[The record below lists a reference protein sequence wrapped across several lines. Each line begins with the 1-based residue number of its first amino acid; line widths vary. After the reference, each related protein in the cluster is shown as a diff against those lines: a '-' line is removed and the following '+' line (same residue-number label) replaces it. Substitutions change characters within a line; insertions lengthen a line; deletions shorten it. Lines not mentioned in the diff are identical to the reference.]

1 MVRRLTDKAILAQL
15 PAARRCTAEL
25 EKQPWWPRQVSF
37 DFDQDAVRLV
47 LRSGVQW
54 IIPRRSFPQLR
65 YTTGK
70 ELGNV
75 GIEGEAIR
83 WNMLDLD
90 VSILGIAEQ
99 TLGPGFFARVSGRIR
114 GSVTSN
120 AKAAAARRNG
130 AKGGRPRKRKTT

>member
-1 MVRRLTDKAILAQL
+1 MVKKLTDKAILAQM
-15 PAARRCTAEL
+15 PAARRRTAEL

-37 DFDQDAVRLV
+37 DFHQDAVRLV

-54 IIPRRSFPQLR
+54 IIPRRSIAQLR

-70 ELGNV
+70 ELGDV
-75 GIEGEAIR
+75 SIEGEAIR
-83 WNMLDLD
+83 WKGLDLD

-99 TLGPGFFARVSGRIR
+99 TLGPGFFAKVSGRIR
-114 GSVTSN
+114 GSVTSK

-130 AKGGRPRKRKTT
+130 AKGGRPRRRNTT